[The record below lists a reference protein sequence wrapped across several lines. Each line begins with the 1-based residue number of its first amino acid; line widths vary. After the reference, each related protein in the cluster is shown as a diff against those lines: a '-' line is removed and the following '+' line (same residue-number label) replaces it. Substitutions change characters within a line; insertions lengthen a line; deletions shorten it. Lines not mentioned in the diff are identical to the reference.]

1 MTPNQTEWRVGDW
14 CFYAF
19 TLCQVSKVETDGRVT
34 KLTSGN
40 TYYHYHPT
48 DLRGGMFPLSH
59 NGDYLRQVYAD
70 QAARLRSK
78 TVLTLAWPA
87 ISSWLEREWVT
98 AMRLPA
104 TDDTSRVRRLY
115 AFADAIEK
123 LADSAAKLDKMGL
136 KIFQPL

>member
-1 MTPNQTEWRVGDW
+1 MSQP
-14 CFYAF
+14 
-19 TLCQVSKVETDGRVT
+19 KVEPDGRVT
-34 KLTSGN
+34 KLTSDN

-59 NGDYLRQVYAD
+59 NGDYLRQVYAVR
-70 QAARLRSK
+70 ANRLRSK

-87 ISSWLEREWVT
+87 INQWLQREWIT

-104 TDDTSRVRRLY
+104 TDDTSRVCRLY

>member
-1 MTPNQTEWRVGDW
+1 
-14 CFYAF
+14 
-19 TLCQVSKVETDGRVT
+19 
-34 KLTSGN
+34 
-40 TYYHYHPT
+40 
-48 DLRGGMFPLSH
+48 MFPLSH

-70 QAARLRSK
+70 QANWLRSK
-78 TVLTLAWPA
+78 AVLTLAWPA
-87 ISSWLEREWVT
+87 INQWLEREWVT

>member
-19 TLCQVSKVETDGRVT
+19 TLCQVSKVEPDGCGT

-40 TYYHYHPT
+40 TYCHYHPT

-70 QAARLRSK
+70 EAARLRSK
-78 TVLTLAWPA
+78 TVLTLAWPR
-87 ISSWLEREWVT
+87 INQWLEREWVT

-123 LADSAAKLDKMGL
+123 LADSAEKLDKMGL

>member
-1 MTPNQTEWRVGDW
+1 MTPNQTEWKEGDW
-14 CFYAF
+14 CLYAF
-19 TLCQVSKVETDGRVT
+19 ALCQVSKVEPDGRVT

-59 NGDYLRQVYAD
+59 NGDYLRQVYAVR
-70 QAARLRSK
+70 ANRLRSK

-98 AMRLPA
+98 AMRLPD